1 MLKENLEQ
9 LFEFIAQHIPAEQI
23 MQAKNE
29 YQQTTGEIYE
39 DDNSYNTRMAL
50 FLEWYLLDNYM
61 PGTQRTILE
70 NIIEGNQSSWSQSHL
85 EACQDITN
93 NIQALFEVKKVRD
106 NSVTV
111 LDLFKDEKYM
121 VDEDDSKLVFRKN
134 DIFQGRIVP
143 HQGKWNFT
151 GYFCFHPSKAQH
163 YLKDEAKKIYLLQRT
178 WQKELAGL
186 EKELSKKEKV
196 SSKNSK
202 YIEKIKT
209 KVEHTDFGPKRE
221 KLISELLVLE
231 ENGNV
236 MAVSTQE
243 TEKKISRLKVDTIKL
258 EGRKLSSELINKL
271 AYMNLKW
278 ERSRQIEISD
288 IYKNNNA

>member
-9 LFEFIAQHIPAEQI
+9 LFEFIAKNIPAEQV
-23 MQAKNE
+23 MQAKKD

-50 FLEWYLLDNYM
+50 FLEWYLLDNYI
-61 PGTQRTILE
+61 PGTQSTILE
-70 NIIEGNQSSWSQSHL
+70 NIIEDNQHTWDQSHL

-93 NIQALFEVKKVRD
+93 NVQALFEIKKVRD

-111 LDLFKDEKYM
+111 LNLFNEEEYE
-121 VDEDDSKLVFRKN
+121 VDEEDSKLVFIKK

-151 GYFCFHPSKAQH
+151 GYFCFHPSKTKR
-163 YLKDEAKKIYLLQRT
+163 YLKDEAKKIFLIQRT

-186 EKELSKKEKV
+186 EKDLSKKEKN

-202 YIEKIKT
+202 YIEKIKI
-209 KVEHTDFGPKRE
+209 KIERTDISAKRDN
-221 KLISELLVLE
+221 LISELLVLE
-231 ENGNV
+231 EIGNQI
-236 MAVSTQE
+236 STSSQE
-243 TEKKISRLKVDTIKL
+243 TENKITRFKVETIKI
-258 EGRKLSSELINKL
+258 EGRMLISKFINKL

-288 IYKNNNA
+288 IYKN

>member
-1 MLKENLEQ
+1 MLKDNLEQ
-9 LFEFIAQHIPAEQI
+9 LFEFIAKNIPAEQVV
-23 MQAKNE
+23 QAKKD

-50 FLEWYLLDNYM
+50 FLEWYLLDNYI
-61 PGTQRTILE
+61 PGTQSTILE
-70 NIIEGNQSSWSQSHL
+70 NIIEDNQHTWDQSHL

-93 NIQALFEVKKVRD
+93 NVQALFEIKKVRD

-111 LDLFKDEKYM
+111 LNLFNEEEYE
-121 VDEDDSKLVFRKN
+121 VDEEDSKLVFIKK

-151 GYFCFHPSKAQH
+151 GYFCFHPSKTQR
-163 YLKDEAKKIYLLQRT
+163 YLKDEAKKIFLTQQT

-186 EKELSKKEKV
+186 EKDLSKKEKT

-202 YIEKIKT
+202 YIEKIRIKI
-209 KVEHTDFGPKRE
+209 ERTDIAAKRD

-231 ENGNV
+231 ESGNQ
-236 MAVSTQE
+236 MSISSQE
-243 TEKKISRLKVDTIKL
+243 TENKITRFKVETIKFK
-258 EGRKLSSELINKL
+258 GRMLVSKFINKL

-288 IYKNNNA
+288 IYKN